1 VSCFC
6 HFPLSVC
13 INGAFVVEEEDA
25 SPCCQPARKRRVSSA
40 VSIPDTV
47 EDSSDANA
55 GGRPAAKK
63 ARSDT
68 ALGGPGPS
76 RVKAPR
82 PRLTQARAVPQVVLQ
97 ARRAPATFDP
107 MRDLQ
112 KLEEDV
118 AAAFAAVRA
127 RWEGMA
133 YANMAQAQGKGK
145 GKAA

>member
-1 VSCFC
+1 VF
-6 HFPLSVC
+6 L
-13 INGAFVVEEEDA
+13 VEEEDA
-25 SPCCQPARKRRVSSA
+25 SSPRRQPARKRRVSSA

-47 EDSSDANA
+47 EDSSDADA

-68 ALGGPGPS
+68 TLGGPGPS
-76 RVKAPR
+76 RAKAPR
-82 PRLTQARAVPQVVLQ
+82 PKPTPARAVPQVVLQ
-97 ARRAPATFDP
+97 ARRVPATFDP

-112 KLEEDV
+112 RLEEDV

-133 YANMAQAQGKGK
+133 WANVAEAQGKGK